1 MDLEIA
7 DYERTVEALN
17 NTIAEKDKI
26 IEENKGEIDLLEDR
40 VKTLKEQ
47 IGEIFFMEVGRKIKT
62 CSNYL
67 QQNIFIN
74 VAEMIYQSMF
84 LLNIHKY
91 FVAII

>member
-26 IEENKGEIDLLEDR
+26 IEENKAEIDLLEDR

-47 IGEIFFMEVGRKIKT
+47 IGEFFLIEVGSKIKT
-62 CSNYL
+62 CPNYH
-67 QQNIFIN
+67 QQNIFIIE
-74 VAEMIYQSMF
+74 AEMIYQSMF
-84 LLNIHKY
+84 LLNIHEY